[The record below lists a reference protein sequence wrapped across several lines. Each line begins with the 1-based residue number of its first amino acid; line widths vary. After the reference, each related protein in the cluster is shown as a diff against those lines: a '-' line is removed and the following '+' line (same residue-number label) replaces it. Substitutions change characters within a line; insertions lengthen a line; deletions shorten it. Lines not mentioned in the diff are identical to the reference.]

1 MGGIQLLLQVSI
13 VIPVYNE
20 VDNIK
25 PLTSALTEAMEK
37 TAFEYEIICVDDGST
52 DGSYP
57 LLKKVCQNLP
67 NLRVLKF
74 RQNCGE
80 TAALDAGFKA
90 AQGRYVVSM
99 DADLQNDPNDIPMML
114 EKLKDFDMVCG
125 WRHKRDDPWI
135 KRISSRVANFVRNK
149 LSDENIQD
157 VGTIKAYRKECLDRI
172 KMFKGMHRFL
182 PTLFKI
188 EGFTVIEV
196 KVRHYP
202 RKFGQSKYNVMNRMF
217 VSFVDL
223 LAVRWMKKRRLDY
236 EIVPN
241 AECGDRNAD

>member
-1 MGGIQLLLQVSI
+1 MQPQVSI

-20 VDNIK
+20 VDNIT
-25 PLTSALTEAMEK
+25 PLASAITEAMEK
-37 TAFEYEIICVDDGST
+37 AGYEYEVIFVDDGST
-52 DGSYP
+52 DGSYEM
-57 LLKKVCQNLP
+57 LKKTSQEFP
-67 NLRVLKF
+67 NLRTVKF
-74 RQNCGE
+74 KFNCGE
-80 TAALDAGFKA
+80 TAALDGGFKSA
-90 AQGRYVVSM
+90 KGRYVVSM

-125 WRHKRDDPWI
+125 WRHERNDPWI
-135 KRISSRVANFVRNK
+135 KRISSTVANSIRNK

-157 VGTIKAYRKECLDRI
+157 VGTIKAYRRECLDKI

-188 EGFTVIEV
+188 EGFTVTEV
-196 KVRHYP
+196 KVRHHP
-202 RKFGQSKYNVMNRMF
+202 RKFGESKYNVMNRMF

-236 EIVPN
+236 EILD
-241 AECGDRNAD
+241 EE